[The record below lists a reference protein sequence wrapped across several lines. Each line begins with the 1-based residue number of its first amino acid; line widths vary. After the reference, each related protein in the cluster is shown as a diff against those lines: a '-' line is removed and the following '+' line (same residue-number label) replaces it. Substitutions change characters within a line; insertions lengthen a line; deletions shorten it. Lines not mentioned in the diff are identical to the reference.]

1 MGRKTCSSLNLWH
14 LAQWLRYSDDGG
26 DNDDDG
32 GGGDDDAGG
41 GDEDEEEGDGGD
53 DVSVDVANIH

>member
-26 DNDDDG
+26 DNDD
-32 GGGDDDAGG
+32 AGG